1 MADDLLTISD
11 MVADALDLSGN
22 ELNEVRA
29 AAPVI
34 SMLPAV
40 PSSNGLFHKYS
51 VMTQLPNVD
60 FREEYVGRD
69 LDHSIDEIRSFELKH
84 LDFSWKIDVATAQA
98 WKKGKEDI
106 IAREGRRHVMSTLF
120 TLETQFINGTLG
132 GKAGGF
138 EGLANNS
145 NLATLAGSDLVINA
159 GGTGGSSVYLMRVS
173 DAENCMVYKGEGM
186 AVSLGETRIQ
196 DTLDGSGKHF
206 PSYYTPAGSWFG
218 AQYGALYSTARICN
232 IDASNPL
239 TDDLIF
245 DALERFPAGAGPNVM
260 IMTKKTQEQ
269 LRKSRTATNTIGS
282 PAPFVDSVAGVRI
295 VTTDGISNSESAIV

>member
-11 MVADALDLSGN
+11 LVSDALDLSGK

-34 SMLPAV
+34 SILPAV
-40 PSSNGLFHKYS
+40 ESSNGLFHKYS
-51 VMTQLPNVD
+51 VLTQLPEVD
-60 FREEYVGRD
+60 FRAEYVGRD
-69 LDHSIDEIRSFELKH
+69 HDHSVDSIRSLELKH
-84 LDFSWKIDVATAQA
+84 LDFSWNVDVAVAQA
-98 WKKGKEDI
+98 WKKGGKEAL
-106 IAREGRRHVMSTLF
+106 IAREGRRHVMSALF
-120 TLETQFINGTLG
+120 TLETQFINGTIS

-138 EGLANNS
+138 LGLANNG
-145 NLATLAGSDLVINA
+145 NLDNVASDMVVNA

-186 AVSLGETRIQ
+186 AVELGETRIQ
-196 DTLDGSGKHF
+196 DTLDANGKHF

-269 LRKSRTATNTIGS
+269 LRKSRTATNVIGS
-282 PAPFVDSVAGVRI
+282 PAPMVENVAGVRI
-295 VTTDGISNSESAIV
+295 VTTDAISNAESVIS